1 MYDGRV
7 ELFMIY
13 GVGVVS
19 NAYDDFVGEGAG
31 YKS

>member
-1 MYDGRV
+1 
-7 ELFMIY
+7 MIY
-13 GVGVVS
+13 GVGVVP